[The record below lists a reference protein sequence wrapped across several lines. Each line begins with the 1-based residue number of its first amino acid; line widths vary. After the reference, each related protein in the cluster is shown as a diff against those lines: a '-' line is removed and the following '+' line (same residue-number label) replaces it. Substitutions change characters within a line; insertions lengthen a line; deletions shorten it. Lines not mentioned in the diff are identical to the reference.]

1 MRTYK
6 VGFGLGWLAGL
17 ACWVG
22 FLLYCFFVFFC
33 QVGFGLHGLALGQV
47 ALGFDL
53 LLLGWLWAGLAL
65 QGQFGFLLLL
75 SLLLLGWLWAELALH
90 WAGSALGGV
99 GFLLG
104 WLFFELAF
112 CQVGFGFGL
121 GWIWAELAFC

>member
-75 SLLLLGWLWAELALH
+75 SLLFAGLAL
-90 WAGSALGGV
+90 G
-99 GFLLG
+99 
-104 WLFFELAF
+104 
-112 CQVGFGFGL
+112 
-121 GWIWAELAFC
+121 